1 MRIEIRH
8 LAGPEEFWVENLFLA
23 FYKKEVVS
31 YCALRVRIKG
41 KKIKRKIAFT
51 DIWVAKKFRG
61 RGIGLMMK
69 TRAIAWAFLKE
80 KADRMETVVE
90 RQNRVSINSCLTQG
104 YDIIESR
111 STKKHATLTL
121 PKGRWAMGE
130 LRKEFSDSCVV
141 ETKRRK

>member
-31 YCALRVRIKG
+31 YCALRVREKG

-51 DIWVAKKFRG
+51 DIWVAKQFRG

-69 TRAIAWAFLKE
+69 LCAIDLAFRHE
-80 KADRMETVVE
+80 KADRMETTVE
-90 RQNRVSINSCLTQG
+90 RANVASINSCLTQG
-104 YDIIESR
+104 YDISKSR
-111 STKKHATLTL
+111 STKKHATLILRRGT
-121 PKGRWAMGE
+121 WAMSE
-130 LRKEFSDSCVV
+130 LRRDFKFPCIV
-141 ETKRRK
+141 ETKR